1 MKSASSAPGGL
12 REGAIADLCLFAPD
26 ESWTVDGTTLA
37 SRSHHT
43 PFARHEMPGRVRCTI
58 VAGRVAYDAVE

>member
-1 MKSASSAPGGL
+1 M
-12 REGAIADLCLFAPD
+12 FAPD